1 VLQDGEWW
9 RLATALFLHH
19 DWLHIGSNLLLLYL
33 FGRLCETTS
42 GSVRTLVIYCLGG
55 LASSACVLWLMWLG
69 AARYGVFLG
78 ASGAIFAL
86 FGAEAVR
93 QFLNWTRSRD
103 MLDRRGL
110 VILAGAILIE
120 VAVDLNVAEISF
132 AAHASGFATGAVI
145 RLAMGMAKRAA
156 VNVARVT

>member
-1 VLQDGEWW
+1 
-9 RLATALFLHH
+9 
-19 DWLHIGSNLLLLYL
+19 LHIGSNLVLLYL

-42 GSVRTLVIYCLGG
+42 GSVRTLVIYSLGG

-69 AARYGVFLG
+69 IARYGVFLG

-93 QFLNWTRSRD
+93 QVLNWTRSRD
-103 MLDRRGL
+103 LLDRRGL
-110 VILAGAILIE
+110 IILAGAILVE

-132 AAHASGFATGAVI
+132 AAHACGFATGAVL
-145 RLAMGMAKRAA
+145 RLAMESELLLAYFRQD
-156 VNVARVT
+156 R